1 MPLLED
7 THIEYVE
14 YMEAQ
19 RAFLS
24 TLIYSEA
31 STMNKSAVID
41 IVNSMTD
48 DMFYDEDCKKVF
60 QIYKNI
66 FEKDFEIIGSIQF
79 ARKIKMIASL
89 EAIGLDIFIDEL
101 QGSWNSFVTINYQV
115 RIIHKFFFKQLFK
128 QAETEEQFN
137 EIILLKRKLSRD
149 MMLSDIS
156 DDASEILERYEEAAK
171 KAIFTPYKAVNS
183 LIGSLQ
189 GGDMIVLAASSGC
202 GKTCFMLNFAKESA
216 KSKKKVLIFSLEMP
230 KKQLQQ
236 RIICAETQIDA
247 SKFRTFE
254 LSLEDKM
261 KFAQYSQNELKKL
274 KIYIHKKQIVSIN
287 EIRNTVL
294 LLRPDIVFID
304 YLGLINS
311 YDNKGSYEKFSN
323 ISRDIKLLAMEAD
336 VPIIA
341 LHQLNRDFQKRDDK
355 RPQTSDLRDSGK
367 IEQDA
372 DMIWFL
378 YRPALFDE
386 RANEREI
393 DFILAK
399 DRHGE
404 ANKTAKLKFD
414 GKLQRI
420 YE

>member
-14 YMEAQ
+14 YIEAQ

-171 KAIFTPYKAVNS
+171 K
-183 LIGSLQ
+183 
-189 GGDMIVLAASSGC
+189 
-202 GKTCFMLNFAKESA
+202 
-216 KSKKKVLIFSLEMP
+216 
-230 KKQLQQ
+230 
-236 RIICAETQIDA
+236 
-247 SKFRTFE
+247 
-254 LSLEDKM
+254 
-261 KFAQYSQNELKKL
+261 
-274 KIYIHKKQIVSIN
+274 
-287 EIRNTVL
+287 
-294 LLRPDIVFID
+294 
-304 YLGLINS
+304 
-311 YDNKGSYEKFSN
+311 
-323 ISRDIKLLAMEAD
+323 
-336 VPIIA
+336 
-341 LHQLNRDFQKRDDK
+341 
-355 RPQTSDLRDSGK
+355 
-367 IEQDA
+367 
-372 DMIWFL
+372 
-378 YRPALFDE
+378 
-386 RANEREI
+386 
-393 DFILAK
+393 
-399 DRHGE
+399 HG
-404 ANKTAKLKFD
+404 
-414 GKLQRI
+414 
-420 YE
+420 